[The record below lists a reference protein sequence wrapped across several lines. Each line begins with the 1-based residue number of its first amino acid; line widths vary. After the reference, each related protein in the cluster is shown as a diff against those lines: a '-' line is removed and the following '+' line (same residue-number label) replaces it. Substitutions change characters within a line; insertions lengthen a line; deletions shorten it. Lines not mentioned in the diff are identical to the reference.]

1 MKQGKE
7 AFGLDL
13 ILTYNWVIFI
23 SIEILSVVALL
34 LFGVFRYFFSKRKLS
49 TVFIFLFLLLLVSEG
64 VLALFVYNET
74 GEIETF
80 QIVIAIF
87 IVYAFTFGIVDFTR
101 LDRWMRE
108 KIGKFRKVEL
118 LTEKDYRI
126 MERNKD
132 PKYIAKKY
140 RMSSLIHLIVFVIAQ
155 TILWSMGTDSFA
167 EVKMYMTDFSW
178 VEAGTGEGSPYPN
191 DVTFGIGVIWGL
203 VFLIDFI
210 YSWSYTIFP
219 KK

>member
-23 SIEILSVVALL
+23 SIEILSIVVLL

-101 LDRWMRE
+101 LDRWMRD

-203 VFLIDFI
+203 VFMIDFI